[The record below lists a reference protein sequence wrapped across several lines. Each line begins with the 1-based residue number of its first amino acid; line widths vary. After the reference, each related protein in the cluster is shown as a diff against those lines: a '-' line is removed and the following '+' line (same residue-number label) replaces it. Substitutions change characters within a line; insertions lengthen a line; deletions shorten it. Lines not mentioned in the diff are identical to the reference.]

1 MLHFSLLIII
11 VMEFATQRELLEYL
25 WKNPNDR
32 NLVQRMVARGDVYK
46 EDGMYILS
54 IQKKKKDLVD
64 EVRELKQKVEML
76 ESNVY
81 TFGKDDYEEAKAQ
94 WDYYKDL
101 YEKEKADKQN
111 RIRKC
116 FKRIQQIKP
125 RANWEE
131 FRDWVLSDEEL

>member
-1 MLHFSLLIII
+1 
-11 VMEFATQRELLEYL
+11 
-25 WKNPNDR
+25 
-32 NLVQRMVARGDVYK
+32 MVARGDVYK